1 MAKMML
7 EIPDELKGMQG
18 PLQALIDAASDQI
31 ERARRGRRID
41 YERFEGVAAE
51 RAAAVERGIH
61 AACLAAL
68 DVDAAEVLLD
78 GELFRRVGRHPATYR
93 AGAGEIV
100 VERSLYRSA
109 AERNGKTVN
118 LVSLR
123 SGALDD
129 GWLPGAARAM
139 AYLLQQGTSREAEQT
154 ARQLGRLPYSRS
166 SFERVGH
173 EVGRLYLPRHQE
185 LEETLIESVDIPR
198 KARSVSVSL
207 DRVSLPMEEPRPRSA
222 GRPAKDAPRNPISR
236 VYRMAY
242 CGTVTLHDAEG
253 EALCTIR
260 YGTMPGGDA
269 PTLCMG
275 LASDVLALL
284 AHKPKLSVSLLC
296 DGAAEMWNLLDAE
309 FRGPD
314 FGKVTHLI
322 DFWHALEKLSAAA
335 KVIHGAQSAAI
346 VQRWRLRLLNTR
358 GAAKQLLREL
368 SASGKENVRVGDQ
381 RPVHEAITYIKNNG
395 HRMDYATARKQ
406 GLPIGSGNVEA
417 TCKSLVA
424 QRMKRAGARW
434 KTDTGEHI
442 IHLRALALSDRW
454 DAAMDL
460 LLRQRHVKV
469 RVCDAA

>member
-1 MAKMML
+1 VWRLSIA
-7 EIPDELKGMQG
+7 GSTQ
-18 PLQALIDAASDQI
+18 
-31 ERARRGRRID
+31 
-41 YERFEGVAAE
+41 
-51 RAAAVERGIH
+51 
-61 AACLAAL
+61 LAWQ
-68 DVDAAEVLLD
+68 
-78 GELFRRVGRHPATYR
+78 RW
-93 AGAGEIV
+93 
-100 VERSLYRSA
+100 
-109 AERNGKTVN
+109 N
-118 LVSLR
+118 
-123 SGALDD
+123 

-154 ARQLGRLPYSRS
+154 ARQLGRLPHSRS

-185 LEETLIESVDIPR
+185 IEEALIESMDIPR
-198 KARSVSVSL
+198 EARSVSVSL
-207 DRVSLPMEEPRPRSA
+207 DRVSLPMAEPRPRSA
-222 GRPAKDAPRNPISR
+222 RKPAKGAPRNPISR

-242 CGTVTLHDAEG
+242 CGTVTLHDGEG

-260 YGTMPGGDA
+260 YGTMPRGDA

-284 AHKPKLSVSLLC
+284 AAKPKLSVSLLC

-335 KVIHGAQSAAI
+335 KVMHRDDAAAV
-346 VQRWRLRLLNTR
+346 VQRCWLRLLNSS
-358 GAAKQLLREL
+358 GAAKQIPREL
-368 SASGKENVRVGDQ
+368 SASGKENVLVGDQ
-381 RPVHEAITYIKNNG
+381 RPVHEAITYVENNG

-424 QRMKRAGARW
+424 QRMKRPGARW
-434 KTDTGEHI
+434 KNDTGEHI

-454 DAAMDL
+454 ENATDA

-469 RVCDAA
+469 RVCDAARSCSGREPDPRLPAVAGHFP